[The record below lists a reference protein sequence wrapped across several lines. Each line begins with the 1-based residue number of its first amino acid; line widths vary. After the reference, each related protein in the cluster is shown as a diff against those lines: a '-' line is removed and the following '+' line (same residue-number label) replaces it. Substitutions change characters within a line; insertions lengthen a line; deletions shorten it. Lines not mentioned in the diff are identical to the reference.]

1 MGMKIARLN
10 LRLPAPAMPSW
21 RRATD
26 FIFWVAAPLLL
37 LIGAFFVASQVM
49 AAQQVIWKT
58 VIARRVETNA
68 LDTFLYAH
76 SIKSRRLE
84 YLLTGSDHYLS
95 QTVEDQA
102 KVGAG
107 FKALERALADEAA
120 QAAELPIFRA
130 HVQHLFDFTGRMV
143 DEYRAGHR
151 DKVRAMQASQEFI
164 DVMDDTGLGGRD
176 LIFSERARIIALQR
190 SRTEA
195 FNNSLFGILA
205 LILGLAAYCAARIL
219 ILSSSMRRQKRI
231 VQALERARRQAEEA
245 RAAAESSSRAKSD
258 FLASVSHELRTPL
271 NAILGFSEMIGSEA
285 LGPVHNR
292 RYREYACDIHESG
305 RHLLT
310 LVDNILDLTKIGAGK
325 MELRESEF
333 ETDSLITD
341 SIRLLGEDASR
352 HLSLAMDLPAN
363 LPLIRG
369 DFTLIKQILLN
380 LLSNAAKFTP
390 AGGRITVSARHPPG
404 QGLCITV
411 ADTGIGMDAEDIK
424 RAMAMFGQI
433 DSRIARHHH
442 GTGLGLPLS
451 RSYAELHDGQLQVE
465 SEPGVGTRVSL
476 LLPPSRLRRATV
488 LFHVLDA

>member
-1 MGMKIARLN
+1 
-10 LRLPAPAMPSW
+10 
-21 RRATD
+21 
-26 FIFWVAAPLLL
+26 
-37 LIGAFFVASQVM
+37 
-49 AAQQVIWKT
+49 
-58 VIARRVETNA
+58 VIARRIETDA

-76 SIKSRRLE
+76 SIKNRRLE

-95 QTVEDQA
+95 QTVADHVKVRASFED
-102 KVGAG
+102 
-107 FKALERALADEAA
+107 LERALADEPA
-120 QAAELPIFRA
+120 QAAQLPIFRA

-143 DEYRAGHR
+143 AEYRAGHPQ
-151 DKVRAMQASQEFI
+151 KVRAMQASQEFI

-176 LIFSERARIIALQR
+176 LIFSERAHIIALQKQ
-190 SRTEA
+190 RTEA

-205 LILGLAAYCAARIL
+205 LILGLAAYCAARIV
-219 ILSSSMRRQKRI
+219 ILSSLMRRQKRT

-245 RAAAESSSRAKSD
+245 RNAAENSNRAKSD

-292 RYREYACDIHESG
+292 RYREYACDINKSG

-333 ETDSLITD
+333 ETDALIAD
-341 SIRLLGEDASR
+341 CIRLLGEDASS
-352 HLSLAMDLPAN
+352 HLSLKTDLPRH
-363 LPLIRG
+363 LPCIRG

-390 AGGRITVSARHPPG
+390 AGGGITISARHAPG
-404 QGLCITV
+404 QDLRITV
-411 ADTGIGMDAEDIK
+411 ADTGIGMDTEDIEH
-424 RAMAMFGQI
+424 AMAMFGQI

-451 RSYAELHDGQLQVE
+451 RSYAELHGGQLQVE
-465 SEPGVGTRVSL
+465 SEPGIGTRVTL
-476 LLPPSRLRRATV
+476 LLPPARLRRSTV
-488 LFHVLDA
+488 QFHVLDA

>member
-1 MGMKIARLN
+1 MKIARLN

-26 FIFWVAAPLLL
+26 FIFWVAAPMLL

-84 YLLTGSDHYLS
+84 YLLTGSDRYLS
-95 QTVEDQA
+95 QTLEDQV
-102 KVGAG
+102 KVRIG
-107 FKALERALADEAA
+107 FKALERALADEPA

-130 HVQHLFDFTGRMV
+130 HVQHILDFTGRMV

-190 SRTEA
+190 NRTEA

-231 VQALERARRQAEEA
+231 VQALERARRRAEEA
-245 RAAAESSSRAKSD
+245 RAAAENSSRAKSD

-285 LGPVHNR
+285 LGPVANR
-292 RYREYACDIHESG
+292 RYREYACDIHKSG

-333 ETDSLITD
+333 EIDALIADSV
-341 SIRLLGEDASR
+341 RLLGENASR
-352 HLSLAMDLPAN
+352 HLSLAMDLPPH

-390 AGGRITVSARHPPG
+390 AGGRITVSAHHASG
-404 QGLCITV
+404 QGLRITV

-451 RSYAELHDGQLQVE
+451 RSYAELHGGQLLVE
-465 SEPGVGTRVSL
+465 SEPGIGTTVSL
-476 LLPPSRLRRATV
+476 LLPPSRLRPPAI
-488 LFHVLDA
+488 LYHYLEA